1 MGAAFCNLAVE
12 PVIGLCC
19 IKGRFPASYRNLR
32 IRILIMRTIPVLA
45 LTLALLSGCSYF
57 NQGGNWAKPGTDPDQ
72 ALSDLDSCEAEA
84 RAQTKVDRGIDQDIA
99 ATQGTGAFGDPTA
112 ETGMSGYQSAKRY
125 DDIVESCMQAFGYA
139 RQ

>member
-1 MGAAFCNLAVE
+1 
-12 PVIGLCC
+12 
-19 IKGRFPASYRNLR
+19 
-32 IRILIMRTIPVLA
+32 MRTIPVLA
-45 LTLALLSGCSYF
+45 LARGRRGGWGGFS
-57 NQGGNWAKPGTDPDQ
+57 QGGNWAKPGTDPDQ

-99 ATQGTGAFGDPTA
+99 ATQGTGVFGDPAA
-112 ETGMSGYQSAKRY
+112 ETGMTGYQSAKRY